1 VTRAQ
6 IQAQTS
12 YVDAYLEPFAE
23 WLTDPA
29 ISELVINPD
38 GQVWIER
45 AGAAHMIPAETG
57 KIEPA
62 TAIDITQAIVG
73 DAKAKVSKSR
83 PLVSGKIDYRGRPL
97 RVQVAIA
104 PAVEHGASLS
114 IRLFSTQGIPG
125 FKAEYLFGEAV
136 SLETKRR
143 EKMAEVRKL
152 ATADLNAA
160 LRRLIELRL
169 NILISGGTST
179 GKTTFARHLLG
190 FVNREERMITIED
203 AFELFPPQPNTVGL
217 LSERDKDSPRSTE
230 ALLAASLR
238 MRPDRIIVGELRG
251 REAITYLEAINTGH
265 GGSISTL
272 HAETAKLA
280 IDRLAIM
287 VLQAGTPLTFA
298 EVKDYIAR
306 SIDVIVQLGRSDGR
320 RGVTELYFPG
330 DEVDGENGK
339 D

>member
-1 VTRAQ
+1 MTRAQ
-6 IQAQTS
+6 IQTS

-23 WLTDPA
+23 WLTDPS
-29 ISELVINPD
+29 ISELAINP
-38 GQVWIER
+38 GGLVWIER
-45 AGAAHMIPAETG
+45 AGEAHMSPAG
-57 KIEPA
+57 IHKIEPA
-62 TAIDITQAIVG
+62 HAIDIAQAIVG

-83 PLVSGKIDYRGRPL
+83 PLVSGKIDYCGRPL

-104 PAVEHGASLS
+104 PAVEQGASLS
-114 IRLFSTQGIPG
+114 IRLFSTQSIPG

-136 SLETKRR
+136 SLETKRC
-143 EKMAEVRKL
+143 EKMTEVRKL
-152 ATADLNAA
+152 AVADLNTA

-179 GKTTFARHLLG
+179 GKTTFARHLLC

-230 ALLAASLR
+230 SLLAASLR

-306 SIDVIVQLGRSDGR
+306 SIDVIVQLGRSDGK

-330 DEVDGENGK
+330 DEVG
-339 D
+339 

>member
-1 VTRAQ
+1 MTKH
-6 IQAQTS
+6 QAS
-12 YVDAYLEPFAE
+12 YVDAYLEPFAD
-23 WLTDPA
+23 WLSDHD
-29 ISELVINPD
+29 ISEFAINPD

-45 AGAAHMIPAETG
+45 AGDAHMVAVEICNVDA
-57 KIEPA
+57 A
-62 TAIDITQAIVG
+62 TAIDIAQAIVG

-97 RVQVAIA
+97 RVQVAIP

-114 IRLFSTQGIPG
+114 VRLFSTEGLPDY
-125 FKAEYLFGEAV
+125 KAEYLFGEAI
-136 SLETKRR
+136 SLDAKRR
-143 EKMAEVRKL
+143 EKMAEVRDL
-152 ATADLNAA
+152 AESDLNAA
-160 LRRLIELRL
+160 LKRLIELRL

-190 FVNREERMITIED
+190 YVGSDERMVTIED
-203 AFELFPPQPNTVGL
+203 AFELFPPQQNSVCL
-217 LSERDKDSPRSTE
+217 LSERDKDSPRTADS
-230 ALLAASLR
+230 LLAASLR

-272 HAETAKLA
+272 HAETARLA

-320 RGVTELYFPG
+320 RGVTELWFPG
-330 DEVDGENGK
+330 DEVA
-339 D
+339 

>member
-1 VTRAQ
+1 
-6 IQAQTS
+6 
-12 YVDAYLEPFAE
+12 
-23 WLTDPA
+23 
-29 ISELVINPD
+29 
-38 GQVWIER
+38 
-45 AGAAHMIPAETG
+45 
-57 KIEPA
+57 
-62 TAIDITQAIVG
+62 
-73 DAKAKVSKSR
+73 
-83 PLVSGKIDYRGRPL
+83 
-97 RVQVAIA
+97 VAIA
-104 PAVEHGASLS
+104 PAVEQGASLS

-136 SLETKRR
+136 SLEAKRR

-152 ATADLNAA
+152 AEVDLNAA
-160 LRRLIELRL
+160 LQRLIELRL

-203 AFELFPPQPNTVGL
+203 AFELSPPQPNTVGL

-280 IDRLAIM
+280 VDRLAIM

-306 SIDVIVQLGRSDGR
+306 SIDVIVQLGRSEGR

-330 DEVDGENGK
+330 DEVG
-339 D
+339 

>member
-1 VTRAQ
+1 VTKAQ
-6 IQAQTS
+6 AS

-23 WLTDPA
+23 WLTDRS
-29 ISELVINPD
+29 ISELAINPD

-45 AGAAHMIPAETG
+45 AGDTHMILVESR
-57 KIEPA
+57 KIEA
-62 TAIDITQAIVG
+62 RNAIDIAQAIVG
-73 DAKAKVSKSR
+73 DAKAKVSKTR

-97 RVQVAIA
+97 RVQVIIP
-104 PAVEHGASLS
+104 PAVENGASLS
-114 IRLFSTQGIPG
+114 VRLFSTEGIPDYR
-125 FKAEYLFGEAV
+125 AEYLFGEAV
-136 SLETKRR
+136 SLDAKRR

-152 ATADLNAA
+152 AETDLNDA
-160 LRRLIELRL
+160 LKRLIELRL
-169 NILISGGTST
+169 NILVSGGTST

-190 FVNREERMITIED
+190 FVGAEERMVTIED
-203 AFELFPPQPNTVGL
+203 AFELFPPQPNTVCL
-217 LSERDKDSPRSTE
+217 LSERDKNSPRTTD

-306 SIDVIVQLGRSDGR
+306 SIDVIVQLGRTDGR

-330 DEVDGENGK
+330 DEVDGKG
-339 D
+339 